1 MCVAKP
7 MINLDLGQFIPA
19 ICKKWDGSSLALP
32 HLKTLESRGPATQ
45 CGKPCIQTHCALC
58 DATAQ
63 QARATR
69 PHSGNHQ
76 AILVSNVARCY
87 FHSFSGQIHGIFP
100 SPDFSR
106 CMYVYLYIYLSLSLA
121 SACSTI
127 ALLFVSRLFARK
139 TRRKFVQIS
148 SQKYREKRLP
158 TNIKPSTGELCK
170 WLTVWN
176 PLGNTWASG
185 SYGLSLDRCLK
196 LDPKTTQLR

>member
-1 MCVAKP
+1 MLLGCFICLHDLRVWEGRSTQHCKKCVWQSQWS
-7 MINLDLGQFIPA
+7 ISDLGQFIPA

-106 CMYVYLYIYLSLSLA
+106 CMYVYLYIYLSLSGICLQHN
-121 SACSTI
+121 SSLVC
-127 ALLFVSRLFARK
+127 FAI
-139 TRRKFVQIS
+139 V
-148 SQKYREKRLP
+148 
-158 TNIKPSTGELCK
+158 C
-170 WLTVWN
+170 
-176 PLGNTWASG
+176 
-185 SYGLSLDRCLK
+185 
-196 LDPKTTQLR
+196 